1 MDVRTTPDDSRLPDS
16 VASSTTLRQSYRTS
30 DCYVVGRE
38 KVREFARA
46 VQDDHPAHRCER
58 AAVDCGYGGLVAP
71 LTFVSIPALLAQMD
85 MFDRVAQSC
94 DLSRITQT
102 DYSLTIDRPIL
113 VGDSL
118 RFEVE
123 LDAIRKV
130 FGGNIFGI
138 KCSVVDQHG
147 DQIVTT
153 RTSFAGR
160 SEVNIAT
167 SRIFEGVRMQNFR
180 HGTSIPRQHHAPEH
194 PAPHRR
200 ATIAN
205 PGRNMVP
212 FSAVAVGDEL
222 PSRTVTVRLGDLVNY
237 AGVAG
242 DPNPMHWNNAAAAS
256 VDLESPVA
264 QGMLMVGIGAGYVTP
279 WAGDPGVVTEY
290 AVRLASPVYVPNS
303 GATVEYTG
311 KVKAVDPDRKTATI
325 AITAQQNG
333 KRIFGRAVAV
343 IQCADR

>member
-1 MDVRTTPDDSRLPDS
+1 MRTTPDDSRLPDS
-16 VASSTTLRQSYRTS
+16 VAASSTLGQSYRTS

-46 VQDDHPAHRCER
+46 VQDDHPVHHCEQ
-58 AAVDCGYGGLVAP
+58 AAVDRGYGGLVAP
-71 LTFVSIPALLAQMD
+71 LTFVSIPALLAQIEM
-85 MFDRVAQSC
+85 MDRVAQSC
-94 DLSRITQT
+94 DLSQITQT
-102 DYSLTIDRPIL
+102 GYFLTASRPIL

-130 FGGNIFGI
+130 FGGTIFGI

-147 DQIVTT
+147 DQIITT

-160 SEVNIAT
+160 SEVNIAA
-167 SRIFEGVRMQNFR
+167 SRIVDGVRMQNFR

-200 ATIAN
+200 APIAN
-205 PGRNMVP
+205 PDRNKVP

-237 AGVAG
+237 AGVSG
-242 DPNPMHWNNAAAAS
+242 DPNPIHWNNAAAAS

-264 QGMLMVGIGAGYVTP
+264 QGMLMVGIGAGYVTS
-279 WAGDPGVVTEY
+279 WTGHPGVVTEY
-290 AVRLASPVYVPNS
+290 ALRLTSPVYVPDS

-311 KVKAVDPDRKTATI
+311 KVKAVDSDRKTATI
-325 AITAQQNG
+325 AIAAQHNG